1 MSCKT
6 VNNQSNMDY
15 NKYKSLFDDFFPY
28 SQKKLGYTNPFSLNL
43 MSDEQNATNPL
54 GKTAHYDPS
63 KQEISVYVDG
73 RHIKDVLRSVAHEL
87 VHHLQNERGDFDG
100 PMNTS
105 PGYAQEDGHLRG
117 MEEEAYTEGNMLLR
131 DWEDGYKA
139 GKRNNSR
146 KIKIKIKKSG
156 CN

>member
-1 MSCKT
+1 
-6 VNNQSNMDY
+6 MDY

>member
-1 MSCKT
+1 
-6 VNNQSNMDY
+6 MDY

-156 CN
+156 GN